1 MATLLETYKNRLAV
15 AESVFSKSNNGKK
28 MDNNRKLILAT
39 VLNNTNRYMTE
50 QMDSSMA
57 TQRSD
62 IGMWKRFSL
71 NLTTVAIPY

>member
-39 VLNNTNRYMTE
+39 VLNNTNR
-50 QMDSSMA
+50 
-57 TQRSD
+57 
-62 IGMWKRFSL
+62 
-71 NLTTVAIPY
+71 